1 MSLFKKKKED
11 DADLQDIQNSPESD
25 TPLTPDNP
33 AIPQNAE
40 GLSSDQDTE
49 EELIH
54 SADAAAVESVPA
66 EDLPEDPVL
75 RMAAEIRSA
84 MESGEISEEIR
95 TLLTH
100 ALNYQQDMDRAIA
113 DAELRGRNTAIE
125 EHLNTMEQSDGVPHP
140 GCGQGA
146 SPAPRHQSIFDLA
159 RSAR

>member
-11 DADLQDIQNSPESD
+11 DADSLEIQDTDTAGIPETQDNAHIQDPSNTQNPQNPQESD
-25 TPLTPDNP
+25 DSQE
-33 AIPQNAE
+33 PQ
-40 GLSSDQDTE
+40 
-49 EELIH
+49 
-54 SADAAAVESVPA
+54 ESL
-66 EDLPEDPVL
+66 DLKDPVL

-125 EHLNTMEQSDGVPHP
+125 EHLDTMEQSDGVPHP
-140 GCGQGA
+140 GCGQGVPDA
-146 SPAPRHQSIFDLA
+146 SSHYSIFDLA
-159 RSAR
+159 RGAR